1 VGGLIAAI
9 QLISFGLTLAVLAD
23 IVVSFFLN
31 PYHPVRRAL
40 DGIVSPMLAPIRKI
54 LPPVGMFDFSPMVLI
69 VLIQLGQE
77 ILIRLLL
84 SIS

>member
-1 VGGLIAAI
+1 MGGLIAAI